1 MDGPHNEFKADRSYS
16 DRFIVRTADGTAQE
30 ITVTIA
36 GTNDPAV
43 IRGDTDG
50 RIVESDVAQSID
62 GKLSAT
68 DVDWGGKKPPRPEAT
83 FREAE
88 IMKDKPIKDGP
99 FGLNTPFI
107 PGEQAGQYG
116 RLAIG
121 EDGAW
126 RYVMDGPHNEFEQG
140 KFYTDRFIVRTAD
153 GTEQQIVVSIEGT
166 SDVVPRANP
175 SVAGGLPGSE
185 RAPFADAPN
194 DPLRV
199 AGLRGDLNRT
209 AVPGQNFAPSG
220 LPGGFNPEVLVAQ
233 APTAAGMP
241 ADLSAFER
249 FELVRADVKE
259 MSDDW
264 VVHVAADRLVSFGL
278 PESMVKGGQAP
289 DFSVVRSD
297 GEPLPEWLAF
307 DPNSGMFAGK
317 TPVELA
323 GSTLR
328 LQLTGYD
335 AQGQARAVRIL
346 LTIDLSGRQAVAL
359 EASTLEAEFT
369 PEQGLGREAEAV
381 AVGRASLSE
390 QLRTHRPLR
399 MPAAELRA

>member
-1 MDGPHNEFKADRSYS
+1 
-16 DRFIVRTADGTAQE
+16 
-30 ITVTIA
+30 
-36 GTNDPAV
+36 
-43 IRGDTDG
+43 
-50 RIVESDVAQSID
+50 
-62 GKLSAT
+62 
-68 DVDWGGKKPPRPEAT
+68 
-83 FREAE
+83 
-88 IMKDKPIKDGP
+88 MKDKPIKDGH

-185 RAPFADAPN
+185 RADPPN

-278 PESMVKGGQAP
+278 PESMVKGGRRLTSASYAP
-289 DFSVVRSD
+289 TANRFRS
-297 GEPLPEWLAF
+297 GWPLIRTAACSPARR
-307 DPNSGMFAGK
+307 
-317 TPVELA
+317 
-323 GSTLR
+323 R
-328 LQLTGYD
+328 LNWRT
-335 AQGQARAVRIL
+335 ARCACN
-346 LTIDLSGRQAVAL
+346 
-359 EASTLEAEFT
+359 
-369 PEQGLGREAEAV
+369 
-381 AVGRASLSE
+381 
-390 QLRTHRPLR
+390 
-399 MPAAELRA
+399 

>member
-1 MDGPHNEFKADRSYS
+1 M
-16 DRFIVRTADGTAQE
+16 
-30 ITVTIA
+30 TIA

-107 PGEQAGQYG
+107 PGEQVGQYG
-116 RLAIG
+116 RLVIG

-140 KFYTDRFIVRTAD
+140 KLYTDSFIVRTAD
-153 GTEQQIVVSIEGT
+153 GTEQKVVVSIEGT

-175 SVAGGLPGSE
+175 TVTGGLAGSE
-185 RAPFADAPN
+185 RGQFADTPN

-199 AGLRGDLNRT
+199 AGLRGALNRT